1 VPKRRSTMNFKNA
14 SLLLFICLAICA
26 ALAGQSEAPIKE
38 AVSVVNVEVP
48 VRVFSKGQ
56 SVAGLGKEDFEI
68 YEGGKAQQINGFY
81 FFHKKI
87 NAAPE
92 ASDGLSTAQKPIGRY
107 FVLIFRIYAC
117 NEELEKGL
125 SYLFDSI
132 LRPEDQVF
140 VMANNRTLMF
150 ERLEADPGAQEKIL
164 ELLRSESQNAHNQM
178 LNYVRSIEQSLDMTK
193 FRMTIS
199 GRADISPEYIANFL
213 VFYLR
218 AWQEFKLHYLSLE
231 IDKFY
236 YFSKHL
242 EKVKK
247 EKWVLN
253 FYQLEQFP
261 QIAFSGEIEMQLRTY
276 SNSLAASENQTLK
289 AQSRIIERLLQTID
303 REMKVAENFPTEEA
317 RKLFYKV
324 NATLHSFFMRV
335 FHDVDSS
342 ETQFRY
348 VATDIE
354 NSLRSLSEASGGT
367 LTASNKIDT
376 ALASVSEKSD
386 DYYVLTYEPATPK
399 KIGKIQVRVKGNQY
413 DVLYDNN
420 IRADYI
426 SEYLKIKEAENPAV
440 KITELS
446 FQEGELSF
454 AIGDFSLAQT
464 KGKTAGMLAVR
475 IRVKNADGQ
484 SFFDQNK
491 NLQTDKKR
499 ISLTLDFNFLAAGKY
514 DIIVDVLDQVSGK
527 TCTEIIQPQVN

>member
-1 VPKRRSTMNFKNA
+1 MNFKNA
-14 SLLLFICLAICA
+14 SLLLLFCLAICA
-26 ALAGQSEAPIKE
+26 ALAGQTEEPIKE

-107 FVLIFRIYAC
+107 FVLIFRVYAC

-125 SYLFDSI
+125 AYLFDSI

-150 ERLEADPGAQEKIL
+150 ERLEADPGAHEKIL

-178 LNYVRSIEQSLDMTK
+178 LSALRSIEQSVDMTK
-193 FRMTIS
+193 FRVTLRS
-199 GRADISPEYIANFL
+199 TDALGPDYVNEFL
-213 VFYLR
+213 QMYLKV
-218 AWQEFKLHYLSLE
+218 WLEFKRRFLSLE
-231 IDKFY
+231 LDKFY
-236 YFSKHL
+236 YFSQHL
-242 EKVKK
+242 QKIKR

-261 QIAFSGEIEMQLRTY
+261 KIALDSEMQRILRNY
-276 SNSLAASENQTLK
+276 VRNLEESDNPTLI
-289 AQSRIIERLLQTID
+289 AQGRIINRLLQTI
-303 REMKVAENFPTEEA
+303 EMEMLVAKNFPSEEVS
-317 RKLFYKV
+317 KLFYKV
-324 NATLHSFFMRV
+324 NATFHSFFMRAL
-335 FHDVDSS
+335 FDSGNQ
-342 ETQFRY
+342 EIQFRD
-348 VATDIE
+348 VASDIE
-354 NSLRSLSEASGGT
+354 NSLKALTEATGGT
-367 LTASNKIDT
+367 LTASNEIDA
-376 ALASVSEKSD
+376 ALEAVKEKTD
-386 DYYVLTYEPATPK
+386 DYYVLTYEPANTK
-399 KIGKIQVRVKGNQY
+399 KVGKIKVTVRGKKY
-413 DVLYDNN
+413 KVLYDNN

-426 SEYLKIKEAENPAV
+426 SEYLKKKEAENPAV

-446 FQEGELSF
+446 FQGGKLSF

-464 KGKTAGMLAVR
+464 KGETAGMLAVR

-491 NLQTDKKR
+491 TLQTDKKR
-499 ISLTLDFNFLAAGKY
+499 ISLSLDFSFLAADKY